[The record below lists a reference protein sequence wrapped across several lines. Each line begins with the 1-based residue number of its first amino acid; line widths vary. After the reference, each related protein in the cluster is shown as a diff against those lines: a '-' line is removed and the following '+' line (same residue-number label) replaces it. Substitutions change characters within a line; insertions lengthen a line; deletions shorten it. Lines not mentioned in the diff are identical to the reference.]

1 MPSNLQNSVTG
12 VIDQRHGEIRSVN
25 RLKAKPRIRAPRVLR
40 ALRALRWVPLLA
52 SVALA
57 ACASVGAGTPQAQI
71 SKRAAE
77 RWQALIA
84 LDFPRAYS
92 YGTPSFRTVV
102 PQDSY
107 RIRFGA
113 GVTWLGAEV
122 VGVECPEATKCV
134 AKLRIDYKPLL
145 GRNTGDKY
153 SSVVDETWL
162 LEAGQWWIFES
173 VKP

>member
-1 MPSNLQNSVTG
+1 MPSNLQNSVAT
-12 VIDQRHGEIRSVN
+12 VIDSLHGEIRPVN
-25 RLKAKPRIRAPRVLR
+25 AVKVEPLTSAS
-40 ALRALRWVPLLA
+40 RALRWAPLLA

-57 ACASVGAGTPQAQI
+57 ACASMGAGTPQAQI
-71 SKRAAE
+71 SKRATE

-84 LDFPRAYS
+84 LDFPRAYT
-92 YGTPSFRTVV
+92 YGTPSFRSVV
-102 PQDSY
+102 PQDNY

-122 VGVECPEATKCV
+122 VGVECPEATKCI

-153 SSVVDETWL
+153 SSLVDETWL
-162 LEAGQWWIFES
+162 LDAGQWWIFES

>member
-1 MPSNLQNSVTG
+1 MPSNLQNSVTS
-12 VIDQRHGEIRSVN
+12 VAHPCQAEIRPTTVVTV
-25 RLKAKPRIRAPRVLR
+25 LKRKLLTRTSG
-40 ALRALRWVPLLA
+40 ALRWAPLWA
-52 SVALA
+52 SLLLA
-57 ACASVGAGTPQAQI
+57 ACASLGTGTPQAQI
-71 SKRAAE
+71 TQRATE

-84 LDFPRAYS
+84 LDFPRAYT
-92 YGTPSFRTVV
+92 YGTPSFRSVV
-102 PQDSY
+102 PQDNY

-122 VGVECPEATKCV
+122 VGVECPEATKCI

-153 SSVVDETWL
+153 SSLVDETWL
-162 LEAGQWWIFES
+162 LDAGQWWIFES